1 MMESFS
7 QFYRTHKEKLFGY
20 LIRKTGDYH
29 LSSDIM
35 QESFTRLLH
44 AYGPEEQNISLL
56 FTIARNALS
65 DHYRKLKHR
74 DPPPVEHQDASMNPE
89 RYFMVKDAYRRV
101 LDAFQQLDEAD
112 RDILSL
118 AVSGNVSYREI
129 GKLTGMSVANVKIRV
144 HRARIKLKEI
154 FKEAYPDGIS
164 N

>member
-7 QFYRTHKEKLFGY
+7 RFYQANKEKLFGY

-44 AYGPEEQNISLL
+44 AYGPDEQNISLL

-65 DHYRKLKHR
+65 DHYKKTKHR
-74 DPPPVEHQDASMNPE
+74 DPPAEDHPDASMNPE
-89 RYFMVKDAYRRV
+89 RYFMVKDTYRRV
-101 LDAFQQLDEAD
+101 LHAFQQLDETD

-129 GKLTGMSVANVKIRV
+129 GKLTGMSVSNVKIRV